1 MAVKIHLRSGMDRNI
16 LIAVALFGAWF
27 ILLILSPMLV
37 PSGSV
42 TDLSGRVLVLDN
54 IDAYSDMNPLSKTI
68 YILGDYNCHQDR
80 DRSLFIN
87 DNQMPFCSRDVGIF
101 VGLLAG
107 SIIALFVLIR
117 IKITVLLIG
126 FIPFVVDG
134 AVQLV
139 TDYESTNVL
148 RIVTGALAGSMFALF
163 LCEKIAVPTEI
174 DIISQ
179 DQKA

>member
-1 MAVKIHLRSGMDRNI
+1 
-16 LIAVALFGAWF
+16 
-27 ILLILSPMLV
+27 MLV

-54 IDAYSDMNPLSKTI
+54 MDAYRDMNPLSKTI
-68 YILGDYNCHQDR
+68 YILGDYNCHQIKE
-80 DRSLFIN
+80 RSLFIN

-101 VGLLAG
+101 IGLLAG
-107 SIIALFVLIR
+107 AVIALFVLIR
-117 IKITVLLIG
+117 IKITMLLIG
-126 FIPFVVDG
+126 FIPFAVDG
-134 AVQLV
+134 AVQLI

-148 RIVTGALAGSMFALF
+148 RIVTGALVGSMFALF